1 MLVLKE
7 GILAEIE
14 KLGGHIGLGR
24 LVEGLDTQ
32 LEGMDLAAPSS
43 ENTKREGGN
52 GSGTSGVL
60 DWI

>member
-14 KLGGHIGLGR
+14 ELGGHIGLGR

-43 ENTKREGGN
+43 GKTNREGRN